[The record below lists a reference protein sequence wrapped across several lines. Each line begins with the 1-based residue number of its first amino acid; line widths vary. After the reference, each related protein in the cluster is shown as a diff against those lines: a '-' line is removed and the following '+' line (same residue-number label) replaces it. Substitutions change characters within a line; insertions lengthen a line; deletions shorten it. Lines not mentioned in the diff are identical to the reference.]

1 MRIIASLLA
10 LMVAGP
16 MVAAQNEY
24 KPSHNP
30 EMIPILGVRP
40 IYPTLSQQEQ
50 QGLEFNQGA
59 YVTYVHNNTA
69 AQAMGLQ
76 PGDIIT
82 SFNGVPVNLA
92 NLSVEINRCQPGD
105 PANVTVQRNGQEL
118 STNGIITAWPS
129 NIPYT
134 PNNPVWESQ
143 HAQREEKNRLAR
155 IQDELNQLRR
165 QTQQMAK
172 DTSATAED
180 LPLLGLK
187 ECFPVR
193 ADGKP
198 LAWHFQYDVQGPTDS
213 TILAPETTD
222 FGDASSTA
230 VRPWHFTWQL
240 ASNRKPQEPL

>member
-1 MRIIASLLA
+1 MRIIAPLLA

-16 MVAAQNEY
+16 VVAAQNEY

-30 EMIPILGVRP
+30 EMIPILGVMP
-40 IYPTLSQQEQ
+40 SYPTLSQQEQ

-59 YVTYVHNNTA
+59 YIHFVHNNTA

-82 SFNGVPVNLA
+82 SFNGVPVNLG
-92 NLSVEINRCQPGD
+92 NLGVEINRCQPGD
-105 PANVTVQRNGQEL
+105 PA
-118 STNGIITAWPS
+118 NGIITAWPS

-134 PNNPVWESQ
+134 PNDPVGESKS
-143 HAQREEKNRLAR
+143 AQREEKKRLAL
-155 IQDELNQLRR
+155 IQDNINKLRQ
-165 QTQQMAK
+165 QTQQMAIQANAAA
-172 DTSATAED
+172 DD
-180 LPLLGLK
+180 QPLQGLK
-187 ECFPVR
+187 ERFPVG

-198 LAWHFQYDVQGPTDS
+198 LAWHFQYVVHGPTDS
-213 TILAPETTD
+213 TILVPETTD
-222 FGDASSTA
+222 IDDASSNA